1 VLGETQLP
9 SFFIAE
15 YRVHSYIPH
24 KPYLLM
30 KKLIVFTL
38 CLGWVSGLLAQTQPK
53 FSKKQLRHDLKY
65 LYKTLQET
73 HYNLY
78 ATTSKKA
85 YDKAYWVLR
94 QSLKDSLTLL
104 ETYRVFQ
111 PFVALAKMG
120 HCTTDHP
127 FQRSYEPFLKGGGKV
142 FPLNITID
150 QGKALVKTNYTTND
164 KIMLGSELL
173 AINGVPIKNTLDKIY
188 TYLAG
193 ESQYLQNTLLDMYAF
208 PRVLWAISGSSSQ
221 YTIKLKTPA
230 GALQEL
236 TIPAIA
242 GQQFEA
248 EYSKRESLF
257 EQEREFKFL
266 EKNIAY
272 LRPGMFINTES
283 DGNTSKTET
292 FKKGKFLKFIE
303 QAFTKV
309 KQKKADKLIIDL
321 RNNPGGSNT
330 FSDEMLAYFA
340 HKKFRFCSDF
350 KVRTSEIT
358 KQYWRQVK
366 SEAKL
371 LLDLKEQ
378 ILSHKNGERF
388 SFDMPY
394 HSPRVDDLT
403 FKGDV
408 YVLINRYSYSQ
419 ATITGAMIKDYGF
432 GTLIGETTADV
443 ATNYGSIHQF
453 DLPHTKIAISYPKA
467 LIVRPNGNQE
477 FKGVEPDHLVYDNLF
492 TKKDE
497 ILEFTLNLIGSSI
510 IKKQEP
516 ANMQMIDLDK

>member
-1 VLGETQLP
+1 
-9 SFFIAE
+9 
-15 YRVHSYIPH
+15 
-24 KPYLLM
+24 M
-30 KKLIVFTL
+30 
-38 CLGWVSGLLAQTQPK
+38 GWVSFLLAQTQPK
-53 FSKKQLRHDLKY
+53 FSKKQLRQDLKY
-65 LYKTLQET
+65 LYKTLQKT

-78 ATTSKKA
+78 ATTHKKA
-85 YDKAYWVLR
+85 YNQAYRALR

-111 PFVALAKMG
+111 PFVALSKMG

-127 FQRSYEPFLKGGGKV
+127 FQRAYAPFLKSGGKV

-150 QGKALVKTNYTTND
+150 KGKALVKTNYTQND
-164 KIMLGSELL
+164 KITVGSELL
-173 AINGVPIKNTLDKIY
+173 AINGVPIKSTLDKIY

-193 ESQYLQNTLLDMYAF
+193 ESQYLQNTILDMYAF
-208 PRVLWAISGSSSQ
+208 PRVLWAVEEGTPQ
-221 YTIKLKTPA
+221 YKIKLKSPEGILEEFTV
-230 GALQEL
+230 
-236 TIPAIA
+236 PAIA

-248 EYSKRESLF
+248 EYNKREVLF

-272 LRPGMFINTES
+272 LRPGMFMNLES

-292 FKKGKFLKFIE
+292 FEKGKFLKFIE
-303 QAFTKV
+303 QAFTQI
-309 KQKKADKLIIDL
+309 KQQKAGKLIIDL

-371 LLDLKEQ
+371 LVDLKEQ
-378 ILSHKNGERF
+378 ILSHKNGQSF

-394 HSPRVDDLT
+394 HQPRKDDLT

-419 ATITGAMIKDYGF
+419 ATITGAMVKDYGF

-453 DLPHTKIAISYPKA
+453 SLPHTKIAISYPKA

-497 ILEFTLNLIGSSI
+497 ILEFTLNLIGKSL
-510 IKKQEP
+510 IKAGEQTDD
-516 ANMQMIDLDK
+516 QMINLDK

>member
-1 VLGETQLP
+1 
-9 SFFIAE
+9 
-15 YRVHSYIPH
+15 
-24 KPYLLM
+24 M

-38 CLGWVSGLLAQTQPK
+38 CLGWAPWLLAQTQPK
-53 FSKKQLRHDLKY
+53 FSKKQLRQDLKY
-65 LYKTLQET
+65 LYQTLQKT

-85 YDKAYWVLR
+85 YDKAYRVLR
-94 QSLKDSLTLL
+94 HSLKDSLTLL
-104 ETYRVFQ
+104 ETYQVFQ

-127 FQRSYEPFLKGGGKV
+127 FQRAYGPFLKGRGKV

-150 QGKALVKTNYTTND
+150 KGKALVKTNYSDND
-164 KIMLGSELL
+164 KIILGSELL
-173 AINGVPIKNTLDKIY
+173 AINGVPIQTTLDKIY

-208 PRVLWAISGSSSQ
+208 PRVLWAIQKSAPQ
-221 YTIKLKTPA
+221 YILTLKTPA

-236 TIPAIA
+236 TVSAIA

-248 EYSKRESLF
+248 EYSKKESLF

-266 EKNIAY
+266 EKDIAY

-303 QAFTKV
+303 QAFTQI
-309 KQKKADKLIIDL
+309 KQQKADKLIIDL

-366 SEAKL
+366 SKAKL
-371 LLDLKEQ
+371 LVDLKEQ

-388 SFDMPY
+388 SFNMPY
-394 HSPRVDDLT
+394 HQPRTDDLA
-403 FKGDV
+403 FKGKV

-419 ATITGAMIKDYGF
+419 ATITGAMVKDYGF

-467 LIVRPNGNQE
+467 LVVRPNGNQE

-497 ILEFTLNLIGSSI
+497 ILEFTLNLIGGNL
-510 IKKQEP
+510 IKGGAQTSDQFLK
-516 ANMQMIDLDK
+516 LDK